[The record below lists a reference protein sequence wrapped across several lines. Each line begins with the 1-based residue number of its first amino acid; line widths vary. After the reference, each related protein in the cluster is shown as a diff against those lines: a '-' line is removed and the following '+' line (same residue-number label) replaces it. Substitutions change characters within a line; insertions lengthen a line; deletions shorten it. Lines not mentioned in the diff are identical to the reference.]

1 MRRVASLSDGG
12 VRTSGAPMKIR
23 RSIAVLAAVTLGL
36 LVLAPGASAGNTR
49 NEHFILLTNDPS
61 DNSKLIVIAT
71 GPIHAR
77 GTDQQ
82 INPVSK
88 DKFVFPKGTITVLH
102 QAKHSNNTFD
112 STTCYGT
119 FTETGTYQVTGGTR
133 AYDDARGHGTYNLNA
148 SFVGCNQSAPPLLVQ
163 VRLDASGPLTLGH

>member
-61 DNSKLIVIAT
+61 NNSTPIVIAT

-77 GTDQQ
+77 GMDQG
-82 INPVSK
+82 INPSK

-102 QAKHSNNTFD
+102 QTKHSSDTFD

-119 FTETGTYQVTGGTR
+119 HTETGTYQVTGGTR
-133 AYDDARGHGTYNLNA
+133 AYDDARGHGTA
-148 SFVGCNQSAPPLLVQ
+148 SVTVTFVACDRSAPPLLFQ
-163 VRLDASGPLTLGH
+163 LRIDASGPLTLGH